1 MHKIEELQNL
11 SKICK
16 TCNLVKIEI
25 ALADKKRSKIRD
37 KNFVTRVRTLEN
49 YTLNLKYL
57 KLLFLFLLA
66 NFYKNFIC

>member
-1 MHKIEELQNL
+1 MHKIEKLQNL
-11 SKICK
+11 GKIWK

-49 YTLNLKYL
+49 YTLNLKY
-57 KLLFLFLLA
+57 
-66 NFYKNFIC
+66 